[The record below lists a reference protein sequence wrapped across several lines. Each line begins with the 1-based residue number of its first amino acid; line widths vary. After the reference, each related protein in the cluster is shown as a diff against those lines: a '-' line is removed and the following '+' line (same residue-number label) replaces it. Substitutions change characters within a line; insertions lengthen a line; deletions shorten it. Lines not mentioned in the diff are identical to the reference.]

1 MKKLLLV
8 LVLIISCVSCASP
21 VDITEDDDQ
30 QGIVIG
36 DDSYTKW
43 DHANFYPQ
51 YVVSMEQSTT
61 DTGNKVYYI
70 IYDDPDAEFFN
81 AIVRMD
87 KTTYL
92 VLEEYINRLN
102 GTGIVEKHTFVIAYK
117 GNANVLLM
125 EE

>member
-1 MKKLLLV
+1 MKNLLIV
-8 LVLIISCVSCASP
+8 LILIISCISCTSP
-21 VDITEDDDQ
+21 VDITEDDN
-30 QGIVIG
+30 QGIVVG

-87 KTTYL
+87 ETTYL
-92 VLEEYINRLN
+92 ALEEYINKLE

-125 EE
+125 E

>member
-1 MKKLLLV
+1 MKNLLIV
-8 LVLIISCVSCASP
+8 LVLIISCISCTSP
-21 VDITEDDDQ
+21 VDITEDDNH
-30 QGIVIG
+30 GIVVG

-61 DTGNKVYYI
+61 NTGNKVYYI

-87 KTTYL
+87 ETTYL
-92 VLEEYINRLN
+92 ALEEYINKLEET
-102 GTGIVEKHTFVIAYK
+102 GTVEKHAFVIAYK

>member
-1 MKKLLLV
+1 MKNLLIV
-8 LVLIISCVSCASP
+8 LVLIISCISCTSP
-21 VDITEDDDQ
+21 VDITEDDN
-30 QGIVIG
+30 QGIVVG

-43 DHANFYPQ
+43 DHDNFYPQ

-61 DTGNKVYYI
+61 NTGNKVYYI

-87 KTTYL
+87 ETTYL
-92 VLEEYINRLN
+92 ALEEYINKLE
-102 GTGIVEKHTFVIAYK
+102 GTGTVEKHTFVIAYK

>member
-1 MKKLLLV
+1 MKNLLIV
-8 LVLIISCVSCASP
+8 LVLIISCISCTSP
-21 VDITEDDDQ
+21 VDITEDDN
-30 QGIVIG
+30 QGIVVG

-61 DTGNKVYYI
+61 NTGNKVYYI

-87 KTTYL
+87 ETTYL
-92 VLEEYINRLN
+92 ALEEYINKLEET
-102 GTGIVEKHTFVIAYK
+102 GTVEKHAFVIAYK

>member
-1 MKKLLLV
+1 MKNLLIV
-8 LVLIISCVSCASP
+8 LVLIISCISCTSP
-21 VDITEDDDQ
+21 VDITEDDN
-30 QGIVIG
+30 QGIVVG

-87 KTTYL
+87 ETTYL
-92 VLEEYINRLN
+92 ALEKYINKLE

-125 EE
+125 E